1 MHFVLLGSSSSSSA
15 LATRSGSS
23 EETLN
28 KTSIQALSA
37 DPAQLAPF
45 AFSSR
50 LVVQSEATL
59 MNEEPIRSA
68 ILRA

>member
-28 KTSIQALSA
+28 KTSIKRSLLT
-37 DPAQLAPF
+37 PRN
-45 AFSSR
+45 SR
-50 LVVQSEATL
+50 L
-59 MNEEPIRSA
+59 
-68 ILRA
+68 LRFQAASSYKVKLR